1 MKKGLSRFLSI
12 MCSIAAL
19 SSMLSINSTSAIE
32 LTRGE
37 VKEEISTAVR
47 HCHEQLDMSI
57 LNTEY
62 KIDIEKFAN
71 VVIYKLIN
79 FIKTHLGE
87 RSEDFIEQLI
97 SRMNGRKLYERVTNR
112 KLSFIC
118 TLAETLKEIV
128 DERSFV
134 SSEDVHKQL
143 IFFYDNILSTS
154 IILECFSTK
163 ADISEHVKNVCVIEI
178 IRTIKEMSG
187 SLNVINHKYMR
198 LLRFMVLFD
207 ESPRLDWVIDHTI
220 SDYWKRDLAKQNTQL
235 T

>member
-12 MCSIAAL
+12 TCSIAAL
-19 SSMLSINSTSAIE
+19 SSMLSINSASAIE
-32 LTRGE
+32 LAKGE
-37 VKEEISTAVR
+37 VREEISTSVR
-47 HCHEQLDMSI
+47 RCREQLDMSI

-62 KIDIEKFAN
+62 KIDTEKFTN

-97 SRMNGRKLYERVTNR
+97 SRMNGRKLDERVTNR

-128 DERSFV
+128 NEKSFV
-134 SSEDVHKQL
+134 SSEGVHEQFM
-143 IFFYDNILSTS
+143 FFYDNILSTS
-154 IILECFSTK
+154 IILECLSTK
-163 ADISEHVKNVCVIEI
+163 ADISEYAKNVCAVEI

-187 SLNVINHKYMR
+187 SLNAINHKYMR
-198 LLRFMVLFD
+198 LLRCIVMSD
-207 ESPRLDWVIDHTI
+207 ESPKLDWMINKIRND
-220 SDYWKRDLAKQNTQL
+220 WKRDLAQ
-235 T
+235 